1 MKKIL
6 KFINFG
12 FIKRFLI
19 VLILFSFFIFISAAS
34 YVNAVSEDIAQS
46 VFRLHVIANSDS
58 KEDQDLKYKVRD
70 KVLEY
75 MNEISMDC
83 SSKEEVI
90 LLAEEHK
97 EEFKKIAEDVI
108 KENGYDYTV
117 NISIGN
123 FDFPTKTYGDISLPA
138 GEYDALRIE
147 IGEAKG
153 QNWWCVM
160 FPPLCFVDV
169 TSGVVLDE
177 SKEVMKENLNDEE
190 YNLISDKESSDI
202 QFKFSLIE
210 FFKGITFAKTG
221 DKLQFSYCLVF
232 LCYPI

>member
-1 MKKIL
+1 MRKIL

-97 EEFKKIAEDVI
+97 EEFKKIAENVI
-108 KENGYDYTV
+108 KEKGYDYEV
-117 NISIGN
+117 DIKIGN

-169 TSGVVLDE
+169 TSGVVPDE

-221 DKLQFSYCLVF
+221 D
-232 LCYPI
+232 

>member
-75 MNEISMDC
+75 MNEISMAC

-169 TSGVVLDE
+169 TSGVVPDE

-221 DKLQFSYCLVF
+221 D
-232 LCYPI
+232 